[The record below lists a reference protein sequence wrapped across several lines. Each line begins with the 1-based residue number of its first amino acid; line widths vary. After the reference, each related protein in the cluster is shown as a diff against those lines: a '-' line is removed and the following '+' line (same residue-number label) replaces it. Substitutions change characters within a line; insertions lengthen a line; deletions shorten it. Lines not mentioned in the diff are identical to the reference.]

1 MMRSI
6 LLTLTTVVL
15 LAGNTSFAASAPS
28 AVDEVRTTRAAWN
41 DAYNIGDVNRLIALY
56 TEDAVSRAP
65 GIPVTVGRPAIKTD
79 LGMFLADNKVHETTQ
94 IQDIMIQGDLAV
106 ERANY
111 VAQITPRKGKPF
123 TERGKHIVAYRC
135 GPDGQRRVKWEIWN
149 SDAPE
154 QK

>member
-6 LLTLTTVVL
+6 LVTLTTVVL
-15 LAGNTSFAASAPS
+15 LAGNISFAASAPS
-28 AVDEVRTTRAAWN
+28 AVDEVRTTRTAWN
-41 DAYNIGDVNRLIALY
+41 DAYNTGDVNRLIALY
-56 TEDAVSRAP
+56 TEDAVSMAP
-65 GIPVTVGRPAIKTD
+65 GIPATVGRPAIKTD
-79 LGMFLADNKVHETTQ
+79 LGMFLADNKVHETAQ

-123 TERGKHIVAYRC
+123 TERGKHIVAYRR
-135 GPDGQRRVKWEIWN
+135 GPDGQWRVKWEIWN